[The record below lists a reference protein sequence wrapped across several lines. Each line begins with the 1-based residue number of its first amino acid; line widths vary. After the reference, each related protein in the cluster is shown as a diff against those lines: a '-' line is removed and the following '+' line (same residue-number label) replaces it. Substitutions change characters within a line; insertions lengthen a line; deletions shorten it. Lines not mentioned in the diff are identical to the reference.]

1 MCRRHKLNLTGPF
14 VLHSL
19 EMRESPAWRALS
31 DNARRILDRVEVE
44 HMGHGGAENGKLICT
59 YDDFCKAGIRRNSI
73 SRAIR
78 ECVALGF
85 LEITVLGGLKRAD
98 IRRPSNYRL
107 TYVNGRGKSPDPTHD
122 WRKIAT
128 SEHAA
133 EAILGESK
141 EAKTQRGT
149 IFSPAAK
156 TILHLKG
163 RKRYCTPAAKTIPG
177 QRKAPSGENDTA
189 IYISGGARY

>member
-1 MCRRHKLNLTGPF
+1 MARRHKLNLTGPF

-31 DNARRILDRVEVE
+31 DNARRILDRIEVE
-44 HMGHGGAENGKLICT
+44 HMAHGGAENGKLICT
-59 YDDFCKAGIRRNSI
+59 YDDFQNAGIRRKSI

-85 LEITVLGGLKRAD
+85 LEITIQGGLKRAD

-107 TYVNGRGKSPDPTHD
+107 TYVNGRGESPDPTHD
-122 WRKIAT
+122 WRNIAT

-133 EAILGESK
+133 AAILAESK
-141 EAKTQRGT
+141 EAKPQRDK
-149 IFSPAAK
+149 IFSPGAK
-156 TILHLKG
+156 TPLHPGGENAPGSEGSPWG
-163 RKRYCTPAAKTIPG
+163 RKRPCYLYL
-177 QRKAPSGENDTA
+177 GE
-189 IYISGGARY
+189 GARY